1 MRGKD
6 IDVNSF
12 EWEQLRMPEK
22 WFNVKFIKISER
34 GEMVMSSGLKK
45 ELQKDGKPIEINFE
59 TADELKLLKV
69 FPVDSNG
76 YRFPKNG
83 RIKFMEFAEKLEQI
97 GYSLPAIY
105 NIEWNEKASAWIGVL
120 DEIEKAP
127 KVVRK
132 RKNSEKKVIR
142 V

>member
-1 MRGKD
+1 
-6 IDVNSF
+6 
-12 EWEQLRMPEK
+12 
-22 WFNVKFIKISER
+22 
-34 GEMVMSSGLKK
+34 MSSGLKK
-45 ELQKDGKPIEINFE
+45 KLQKDGNMLEINFE
-59 TADELKLLKV
+59 TADELKLLKI

>member
-1 MRGKD
+1 
-6 IDVNSF
+6 
-12 EWEQLRMPEK
+12 
-22 WFNVKFIKISER
+22 
-34 GEMVMSSGLKK
+34 
-45 ELQKDGKPIEINFE
+45 
-59 TADELKLLKV
+59 
-69 FPVDSNG
+69 
-76 YRFPKNG
+76 
-83 RIKFMEFAEKLEQI
+83 MEFAEKLEQI